1 MAYPENTTPQNTDD
15 QVLTLKKILLAL
27 SGAGPDGPIP
37 VAPSSAIAA
46 GSNLPY
52 GADEQVLT
60 NVVGGPG
67 PTVIV
72 YKKSGVTVKTRT
84 LTYTGSG
91 PTDVLIHTVDT

>member
-1 MAYPENTTPQNTDD
+1 MDYPGNITPQNPDD
-15 QVLTLKKILLAL
+15 LPLTLKKLLLACGQL
-27 SGAGPDGPIP
+27 IT
-37 VAPSSAIAA
+37 AITGGGGIST

-72 YKKSGVTVKTRT
+72 YKKLGVTVKTRT

-91 PTDVLIHTVDT
+91 STDVLIRTVDT

>member
-1 MAYPENTTPQNTDD
+1 MAVVVVDGTNPGSRVQSASNAAIIA
-15 QVLTLKKILLAL
+15 QVV
-27 SGAGPDGPIP
+27 SNPDG
-37 VAPSSAIAA
+37 SAIGGGSGTASS
-46 GSNLPY
+46 SNLPY

-72 YKKSGVTVKTRT
+72 YKKAGATVKTRT

-91 PTDVLIHTVDT
+91 PTDVLIRTVDS